1 MKMSFEIR
9 KKKKNFREESSVKC
23 LLVCIIWRDLLPT
36 QVVYRQRDISYMVL
50 LDMYL
55 LLFLTVILLHYKCTK
70 ERKRNNTPLTM
81 LKYLR

>member
-1 MKMSFEIR
+1 MKMSFEI
-9 KKKKNFREESSVKC
+9 KKKNFREELSMKC
-23 LLVCIIWRDLLPT
+23 LLVCIIWRDLFPT

-55 LLFLTVILLHYKCTK
+55 LLFLTVILLYYKCTK
-70 ERKRNNTPLTM
+70 ERKRNNPPLTM